1 MKKKLETFRNLYR
14 SGRLAEIVSVLDSRY
29 GLGRLER
36 LFFTNWFNPLATL
49 WLNFRSLPFLQ
60 AIRFPIFV
68 YGRPRFYSLS
78 GRIKIEG
85 KVAWGMIKFNIVLP
99 GAPSNMSVQSELY
112 NEGLII
118 FRGKGEIGTG
128 NKILVSTYGVLDIG
142 EKFRISDMCNVTCLT
157 RVTLGRL
164 CRIAH
169 RGQILDGSFHYVA
182 NFDKRLIQNHTRPV
196 TIGDQCW
203 IGNSSTVSAG
213 AVLPS
218 FTIVASNSLVG
229 KDYSYLKEGSLIGG
243 APAKLIAEEM
253 YRIEDS
259 KANTIIG
266 DYFRL
271 TEALIYHI
279 PDGVVPED
287 YYRYK

>member
-1 MKKKLETFRNLYR
+1 MKKRLETFKRLYS
-14 SGRLAEIVSVLDSRY
+14 SGKLREIMSILDSRY

-36 LFFTNWFNPLATL
+36 LLFTNWFNPLATL
-49 WLNFRSLPFLQ
+49 WLNLRSLPFLQ
-60 AIRFPIFV
+60 AVRFPIFV

-85 KVAWGMIKFNIVLP
+85 KVVPGMIKFNIVLP

-112 NEGLII
+112 NDGLII
-118 FRGKGEIGTG
+118 FRGKGEVGTG
-128 NKILVSTYGVLDIG
+128 NKILVSIYGVLDIG
-142 EKFRISDMCNVTCLT
+142 EKFRISDMCNITCLT
-157 RVTLGRL
+157 SVTLGKL

-182 NFDKRLIQNHTRPV
+182 NFDKRSVQNHTRPIR
-196 TIGDQCW
+196 IGDQCW

-213 AVLPS
+213 AVLPN
-218 FTIVASNSLVG
+218 FVIVASNSLVG
-229 KDYSYLKEGSLIGG
+229 KDYAYLKEGSLIGG
-243 APAKLIAEEM
+243 APAKLIAEGM
-253 YRIEDS
+253 YRVEAS
-259 KANTIIG
+259 EANTIIG

-271 TEALIYHI
+271 TEEPIYHI

>member
-1 MKKKLETFRNLYR
+1 MKKKIETFRNLYR
-14 SGRLAEIVSVLDSRY
+14 SGRFAEIISVLDSRY

-36 LFFTNWFNPLATL
+36 FLFTNWFNPFATL

-60 AIRFPIFV
+60 AIRLPIFV

-78 GRIKIEG
+78 GRIRIEG
-85 KVAWGMIKFNIVLP
+85 RVQTGMIKFNIVLP
-99 GAPSNMSVQSELY
+99 GAPSNMSVRSELY

-128 NKILVSTYGVLDIG
+128 NKILVSTYGVLDIN
-142 EKFRISDMCNVTCLT
+142 ERFRISDMCNITCLT
-157 RVTLGRL
+157 RVSLGKL

-169 RGQILDGSFHYVA
+169 RSQILDGSFHYVA
-182 NFDKRLIQNHTRPV
+182 NFNKMTVQNHTRPIM
-196 TIGDQCW
+196 IGDQCW

-218 FTIVASNSLVG
+218 FTIVASNSLVS
-229 KDYSYLKEGSLIGG
+229 KDYSDLKKGSLIGG
-243 APAKLIAEEM
+243 TPAKLIAEEM

-259 KANTIIG
+259 DANTIIG
-266 DYFRL
+266 DHFRL
-271 TEALIYHI
+271 TDNSVYHI
-279 PDGVVPED
+279 PEGVVSED

>member
-1 MKKKLETFRNLYR
+1 MKKKLETFRYLYR

-60 AIRFPIFV
+60 AVRVPIFI

-85 KVAWGMIKFNIVLP
+85 KVVPGMIKFNIVLP

-118 FRGKGEIGTG
+118 FRGKGEFGTG
-128 NKILVSTYGVLDIG
+128 NKIRVATYGVFDIG
-142 EKFRISDMCNVTCLT
+142 ENFKIPDMCNVYCTKSI
-157 RVTLGRL
+157 RW
-164 CRIAH
+164 
-169 RGQILDGSFHYVA
+169 GSFVRLSHRSQVLEANLHYVA
-182 NFDKRLIQNHTRPV
+182 DFKEGVVKNYTRPIS
-196 TIGDQCW
+196 IGNQCW

-213 AVLPS
+213 AVLPN

-243 APAKLIAEEM
+243 TPAKLIAEEM
-253 YRIEDS
+253 YRIEDP

-271 TEALIYHI
+271 TEESIYHI
-279 PDGVVPED
+279 PDGIAPED